1 MIEQRI
7 YKDLNDYI
15 ESMIDESK
23 SLNDYAE
30 IISQLEDYKSIYYA
44 YGHFIDSYEITKF
57 WRNFLIERGQLIK
70 DKLNFRSYGTSNIYQ
85 KIYKLGNKFF
95 ILDIV
100 ENNSLFNTEVA
111 LVHRHRLWSYFTIK
125 EIFEHKLYKVI
136 YTYNPPINYKFMY
149 EPLILATT
157 HITNS
162 NTKYF
167 TIMIDVSED
176 TLTELLKNNQLSI
189 TSKYREDINLN
200 TCIITADDQ
209 GWDYY
214 FEKYCPKYYHKDF
227 NILFK
232 TKIQYC
238 KYEDA
243 ETGIYPKH
251 SDVYWNTINKSEIKE
266 EFQQIAENIYDNYE
280 YSFNWIE
287 SAYHIP
293 YKDYIED
300 EFWRYLDNKEKYDKT
315 EYLKNMSA
323 SLCSN
328 FSYNIT
334 HPYFDLENNL
344 NKAESWIKNND
355 LQWFKHVKL

>member
-1 MIEQRI
+1 MIETR
-7 YKDLNDYI
+7 YENLNEYI
-15 ESMIDESK
+15 QSIVDESK

-30 IISQLEDYKSIYYA
+30 IISQLEDYKSIHYLYYI
-44 YGHFIDSYEITKF
+44 YPIKNEIIEFWKNFI
-57 WRNFLIERGQLIK
+57 IEKGQLIK

-100 ENNSLFNTEVA
+100 ENNSLFNTEVG
-111 LVHRHRLWSYFTIK
+111 LVHRHRLWSYFSIN
-125 EIFEHKLYKVI
+125 EVFEHKLSKII
-136 YTYNPPINYKFMY
+136 YTYNPPINYKFMN
-149 EPLILATT
+149 EPQTLAAT
-157 HITNS
+157 HITKS

-200 TCIITADDQ
+200 TCIITADEQ
-209 GWDYY
+209 VWDYY

-238 KYEDA
+238 KYEES

-287 SAYHIP
+287 STYHIP

-315 EYLKNMSA
+315 EYLKNMSV

-344 NKAESWIKNND
+344 NKAESWIKSND